1 MAEKDDMIELGSSG
15 LRRTSGFVIDDFVS
29 ALQGQKGAKVWR
41 EMSDNDPIVGAM
53 MFAIE
58 RLILQIGW
66 DVEPYTDSEEDEVT
80 PEAEAA
86 AEFVEECMSDMSES
100 WSVTLQ
106 QILSF
111 LIYGYAPCE
120 LVYKRR
126 NGMDQKDGSRRSKFN
141 DGKIG
146 WRKVA
151 LRAQETVWS
160 WQFDE
165 TGSIEGVNQMDPY
178 VHKGVVFIPIEKL
191 LLFRTVSARSNPE
204 GRSILRNAY
213 RPWKFKRTIE
223 EIEAVGIERDLA
235 GLPVAYVP
243 PTMLSST
250 ATPQE
255 VAARGAIQAMIR
267 GIKRNENEGILFP
280 LAYDAQGRETYK
292 LELLSSGGSR
302 QFNTDAIVTRY
313 DQRIAMVVLADF
325 ILLGHA
331 NVGSFAL
338 GASKIDL
345 FTTAIQQICDSIA
358 EVFNDHALPRL
369 FKLNGM
375 PTDKLPKIKPQTIAH
390 VDLTLLGDFI
400 SKMVQVGAITVDSG
414 LDEYLRDL
422 TNLPKKTEGEEG
434 VPEDQLMSDEM
445 NMAENA
451 EEYAAKNPATPAPE
465 AAAAPSNGEGVPMK
479 PEVKQEPTGAVRQPK
494 K

>member
-1 MAEKDDMIELGSSG
+1 MAKNDDMIEIGSSG
-15 LRRTSGFVIDDFVS
+15 LRRTAGFVIDDFVVN
-29 ALQGQKGAKVWR
+29 LQGQKGAKIWR
-41 EMSDNDPIVGAM
+41 EMADNDPVIGAM

-58 RLILQIGW
+58 RLILQIEW
-66 DVEPYTDSEEDEVT
+66 EVEPYTDDEESEVT
-80 PEAEAA
+80 EEHAA
-86 AEFVEECMSDMSES
+86 NAQFVKECMDDMSES
-100 WSVTLQ
+100 WSTTLQ

-120 LVYKRR
+120 IVYKRR
-126 NGMDQKDGSRRSKFN
+126 KGIDQKDGANRSKFN

-146 WRKVA
+146 WRKIA

-178 VHKGVVFIPIEKL
+178 VSRGVVFIPIEKM

-255 VAARGAIQAMIR
+255 VAARNAIQSLIR

-292 LELLSSGGSR
+292 LTLLSSGGSR
-302 QFNTDAIVTRY
+302 QFNTDQIVARY
-313 DQRIAMVVLADF
+313 DQRISMVVLADF
-325 ILLGHA
+325 ILLGHEA
-331 NVGSFAL
+331 VGSFAL

-345 FTTAIQQICDSIA
+345 FTTAIQQICQSMA
-358 EVFNDHALPRL
+358 EVFNDHGLPRL

-375 PTDKLPKIKPQTIAH
+375 PTDKLPKIRPQEIKH
-390 VDLTLLGDFI
+390 VDLALLGDFL
-400 SKMVQVGAITVDSG
+400 SKMVQAGAITVDSG
-414 LDEYLRDL
+414 LEEYLRDL
-422 TNLPKKTEGEEG
+422 TNLPKQEEGEEG
-434 VPEDQLMSDEM
+434 VPNGAVGADEM
-445 NMAENA
+445 ET
-451 EEYAAKNPATPAPE
+451 EEDTEDATPQTSKPE
-465 AAAAPSNGEGVPMK
+465 TESEGVPMK
-479 PEVKQEPTGAVRQPK
+479 QEAKGAVRKPSK
-494 K
+494 

>member
-15 LRRTSGFVIDDFVS
+15 LRRTSGFVIDDFVTN
-29 ALQGQKGAKVWR
+29 LQGQKGAKVWR
-41 EMSDNDPIVGAM
+41 EMSDNDPIIGAM

-58 RLILQIGW
+58 RLILEIGW
-66 DVEPYTDSEEDEVT
+66 DVEPYTDSVDTEVT
-80 PEAEAA
+80 PEAEANA
-86 AEFVEECMSDMSES
+86 QFVEECMADMSES
-100 WSVTLQ
+100 WSTTLQ

-111 LIYGYAPCE
+111 LIYGFAPCE
-120 LVYKRR
+120 IVYKRR
-126 NGMDQKDGSRRSKFN
+126 NGMDQKDGSRRSRHN

-165 TGSIEGVNQMDPY
+165 TGSIEGVNQLDPY

-255 VAARGAIQAMIR
+255 VAARNAIQAMIR

-302 QFNTDAIVTRY
+302 QFNTDAIVARY
-313 DQRIAMVVLADF
+313 DQRISMVVLADF
-325 ILLGHA
+325 ILLGHE

-338 GASKIDL
+338 GTSKIDL
-345 FTTAIQQICDSIA
+345 FTTAIQQICNSIA

-375 PTDKLPKIKPQTIAH
+375 DTSKLPQIKPQQIAH
-390 VDLTLLGDFI
+390 VDLPMLGDFI
-400 SKMVQVGAITVDSG
+400 SKMVQAGAITVDSG
-414 LDEYLRDL
+414 LDEYLREL
-422 TNLPKKTEGEEG
+422 TNLPKKVEGEEG
-434 VPEDQLMSDEM
+434 VPEDQLSADD
-445 NMAENA
+445 MAEDD
-451 EEYAAKNPATPAPE
+451 EEGAPE
-465 AAAAPSNGEGVPMK
+465 AAADTKEGEGVPMK
-479 PEVKQEPTGAVRQPK
+479 PEVKQEPKGAVRQPK

>member
-29 ALQGQKGAKVWR
+29 GLQGQKGAKIWR
-41 EMSDNDPIVGAM
+41 EMADNDPVVGAM

-66 DVEPYTDSEEDEVT
+66 DVEPYTDSEENEVT
-80 PEAEAA
+80 DEAEAN
-86 AEFVEECMSDMSES
+86 AEFVEQCMNDMSES
-100 WSVTLQ
+100 WSVMLQ

-120 LVYKRR
+120 IVYKRR
-126 NGMDQKDGSRRSKFN
+126 NGLDQKDGSKRSKYN

-146 WRKVA
+146 WRKIA

-160 WQFDE
+160 WQFDD

-178 VHKGVVFIPIEKL
+178 VQKGVVFIPIEKM
-191 LLFRTVSARSNPE
+191 LLFRTVSPRSNPE

-255 VAARGAIQAMIR
+255 VAARNAIQALIR

-280 LAYDAQGRETYK
+280 LAYDPQGRETYK
-292 LELLSSGGSR
+292 LTLLSSGGSR
-302 QFNTDAIVTRY
+302 QFNTDAIVSRY

-325 ILLGHA
+325 ILLGHE

-338 GASKIDL
+338 GTSKIDL
-345 FTTAIQQICDSIA
+345 FTTAIQQICNQIA

-375 PTDKLPKIKPQTIAH
+375 PTDKLPKIKPEPIAH

-400 SKMVQVGAITVDSG
+400 SKMVQAGAITVDSG
-414 LDEYLRDL
+414 LDEYLREL
-422 TNLPKKTEGEEG
+422 TNLPKKVEGEEG
-434 VPEDQLMSDEM
+434 VPEDQLTSDEM
-445 NMAENA
+445 NMAEEASDN
-451 EEYAAKNPATPAPE
+451 AAKAPAPE
-465 AAAAPSNGEGVPMK
+465 EAEGVPMTAQA
-479 PEVKQEPTGAVRQPK
+479 KQEPSGAVRQPK

>member
-1 MAEKDDMIELGSSG
+1 MAEKDDMIEIGSSG
-15 LRRTSGFVIDDFVS
+15 LRRTSGFVIDDFVQG
-29 ALQGQKGAKVWR
+29 LQGQKGAKIWR
-41 EMSDNDPIVGAM
+41 EMADNDPIVGAM

-58 RLILQIGW
+58 RLILQINW
-66 DVEPYTDSEEDEVT
+66 NVEPFTDAENEEVSEE
-80 PEAEAA
+80 ALAA
-86 AEFVEECMSDMSES
+86 AQFVEECMNDMSES

-120 LVYKRR
+120 IVYKRR
-126 NGMDQKDGSRRSKFN
+126 NGLNQKDGAKRSKYN

-255 VAARGAIQAMIR
+255 VAARNAIQALIR

-280 LAYDAQGRETYK
+280 LAYDSQGRETYK
-292 LELLSSGGSR
+292 LTLLSSGGSR
-302 QFNTDAIVTRY
+302 QFNTDAIVARY

-325 ILLGHA
+325 ILLGHE

-345 FTTAIQQICDSIA
+345 FTTAIQQICNSIA

-375 PTDKLPKIKPQTIAH
+375 QVDKLPKIKPEPIAH
-390 VDLTLLGDFI
+390 VDLALLGDFI
-400 SKMVQVGAITVDSG
+400 SKMVQAGAITVDSG

-422 TNLPKKTEGEEG
+422 TNLPKKVEDEEG
-434 VPEDQLMSDEM
+434 VPEEQLG
-445 NMAENA
+445 A
-451 EEYAAKNPATPAPE
+451 EEMEEPE
-465 AAAAPSNGEGVPMK
+465 EESEASEDASEPDKAEGVPMK
-479 PEVKQEPTGAVRQPK
+479 AEAKQEPSGAVRQPK

>member
-1 MAEKDDMIELGSSG
+1 MAEKDDMIEIGSSG
-15 LRRTSGFVIDDFVS
+15 LRRTSGFVIDDFVQG
-29 ALQGQKGAKVWR
+29 LQGQKGAKIWR
-41 EMSDNDPIVGAM
+41 EMADNDPIVGAM

-58 RLILQIGW
+58 RLILQINW
-66 DVEPYTDSEEDEVT
+66 NVEPFTDAENEEVT
-80 PEAEAA
+80 EEALAA
-86 AEFVEECMSDMSES
+86 AQFVEECMNDMSES

-120 LVYKRR
+120 IVYKRR
-126 NGMDQKDGSRRSKFN
+126 NGLNQKDGAKRSKYN

-255 VAARGAIQAMIR
+255 VAARNAIQALIR

-280 LAYDAQGRETYK
+280 LAYDSQGRETYK
-292 LELLSSGGSR
+292 LTLLSSGGSR
-302 QFNTDAIVTRY
+302 QFNTDAIVARY

-325 ILLGHA
+325 ILLGHE

-345 FTTAIQQICDSIA
+345 FTTALQQICNSIA

-375 PTDKLPKIKPQTIAH
+375 SVDKLPKIKPEPIAH
-390 VDLTLLGDFI
+390 VDLALLGDFI
-400 SKMVQVGAITVDSG
+400 SKMVQAGAITVDSG

-422 TNLPKKTEGEEG
+422 TNLPKKVEDEEG
-434 VPEDQLMSDEM
+434 VPEEQLG
-445 NMAENA
+445 A
-451 EEYAAKNPATPAPE
+451 EEMEEPEEESEASEDAPE
-465 AAAAPSNGEGVPMK
+465 PDKAEGVPMTA
-479 PEVKQEPTGAVRQPK
+479 EAKQEPSGAVRQPK

>member
-1 MAEKDDMIELGSSG
+1 MAEKDDMIEIGSSG
-15 LRRTSGFVIDDFVS
+15 LRRTSGFVIDDFVQG
-29 ALQGQKGAKVWR
+29 LQGQKGAKIWR
-41 EMSDNDPIVGAM
+41 EMADNDPIVGAM

-58 RLILQIGW
+58 RLILQINW
-66 DVEPYTDSEEDEVT
+66 NVEPFTDAENEEVT
-80 PEAEAA
+80 EEALASA
-86 AEFVEECMSDMSES
+86 QFVEECMNDMSES
-100 WSVTLQ
+100 WSVMLQ

-111 LIYGYAPCE
+111 LVYGYAPCE
-120 LVYKRR
+120 IVYKRR
-126 NGMDQKDGSRRSKFN
+126 NGLNQKDGSKRSKYN

-160 WQFDE
+160 WQFDD

-178 VHKGVVFIPIEKL
+178 VSRGVVFIPIEKM

-255 VAARGAIQAMIR
+255 VAARNAIQALIR

-280 LAYDAQGRETYK
+280 LAYDSQGRETYK
-292 LELLSSGGSR
+292 LTLLSSGGSR
-302 QFNTDAIVTRY
+302 QFNTDAIVARY

-325 ILLGHA
+325 ILLGHE

-345 FTTAIQQICDSIA
+345 FTTAIQQICNSIA

-375 PTDKLPKIKPQTIAH
+375 PVDKLPLIKPEPIAH
-390 VDLTLLGDFI
+390 VDLALLGDFI
-400 SKMVQVGAITVDSG
+400 SKMVQAGAITVDSG

-422 TNLPKKTEGEEG
+422 TNLPKKVEGEEG
-434 VPEDQLMSDEM
+434 VPEEQLGAEEMEMPKEESDESGE
-445 NMAENA
+445 A
-451 EEYAAKNPATPAPE
+451 PAPDE
-465 AAAAPSNGEGVPMK
+465 AEGVPMK
-479 PEVKQEPTGAVRQPK
+479 AEAKQEPSGAVRQPK

>member
-15 LRRTSGFVIDDFVS
+15 LRRTSGFVIDDFVTG
-29 ALQGQKGAKVWR
+29 LQGQKGAKVWR
-41 EMSDNDPIVGAM
+41 EMSDNDPIIGAM

-58 RLILQIGW
+58 RLILEIGW
-66 DVEPYTDSEEDEVT
+66 DVEPYTDSVDTEVT
-80 PEAEAA
+80 PEAEANA
-86 AEFVEECMSDMSES
+86 QFVEECMADMSES
-100 WSVTLQ
+100 WSTTLQ

-111 LIYGYAPCE
+111 LIYGFAPCE
-120 LVYKRR
+120 IVYKRR
-126 NGMDQKDGSRRSKFN
+126 NGMDQKDGSRRSRHN

-255 VAARGAIQAMIR
+255 VQARNAIQTMIR

-302 QFNTDAIVTRY
+302 QFNTDAIVARY
-313 DQRIAMVVLADF
+313 DQRISMVVLADF
-325 ILLGHA
+325 ILLGHE

-338 GASKIDL
+338 GTSKIDL
-345 FTTAIQQICDSIA
+345 FTTAIQQICNSIA

-375 PTDKLPKIKPQTIAH
+375 DTSKLPKIKPQQIAH
-390 VDLTLLGDFI
+390 VDLPMLGDFI
-400 SKMVQVGAITVDSG
+400 SKMVQAGAITVDSG
-414 LDEYLRDL
+414 LDEYLREL
-422 TNLPKKTEGEEG
+422 TNLPKKVEGEEG
-434 VPEDQLMSDEM
+434 VPEDQLSADD
-445 NMAENA
+445 MAEDD
-451 EEYAAKNPATPAPE
+451 EEGAPE
-465 AAAAPSNGEGVPMK
+465 AAADTEEGEGVPMK

>member
-15 LRRTSGFVIDDFVS
+15 LRRTSGFVIDDFVTG
-29 ALQGQKGAKVWR
+29 LQGQKGAKVWR
-41 EMSDNDPIVGAM
+41 EMSDNDPIIGAM

-58 RLILQIGW
+58 RLILEIGW
-66 DVEPYTDSEEDEVT
+66 DVEPFTDATDTEVT
-80 PEAEAA
+80 PEAEANA
-86 AEFVEECMSDMSES
+86 QFVEECMADMSES
-100 WSVTLQ
+100 WSTTLQ

-111 LIYGYAPCE
+111 LVYGFAPCE
-120 LVYKRR
+120 IVYKRR
-126 NGMDQKDGSRRSKFN
+126 NGMDQKDGSRRSKYN

-255 VAARGAIQAMIR
+255 VSARNAIQTMIR

-302 QFNTDAIVTRY
+302 QFNTDAIVARY
-313 DQRIAMVVLADF
+313 DQRISMVVLADF
-325 ILLGHA
+325 ILLGHE

-338 GASKIDL
+338 GTSKIDL
-345 FTTAIQQICDSIA
+345 FTTAIQQICNSIA

-375 PTDKLPKIKPQTIAH
+375 DTSKLPQIKPQQIAH
-390 VDLTLLGDFI
+390 VDLPMLGDFI
-400 SKMVQVGAITVDSG
+400 SKMVQAGAITVDSG
-414 LDEYLRDL
+414 LDEYLREL
-422 TNLPKKTEGEEG
+422 TNLPKKVEGEEG
-434 VPEDQLMSDEM
+434 VPEDQLS
-445 NMAENA
+445 A
-451 EEYAAKNPATPAPE
+451 EEMDTDETDEEAAPE
-465 AAAAPSNGEGVPMK
+465 GAADTEEGESVPMK
-479 PEVKQEPTGAVRQPK
+479 PEANQEPTGAVRQPK

>member
-15 LRRTSGFVIDDFVS
+15 LRRTSGFVVDDFVTG
-29 ALQGQKGAKVWR
+29 LQGQKGAKVWR

-66 DVEPYTDSEEDEVT
+66 DVEPYSDSEDEGVT

-111 LIYGYAPCE
+111 LVYGYAPCE
-120 LVYKRR
+120 IVYKRR

-255 VAARGAIQAMIR
+255 VAARNAIQAMIR

-325 ILLGHA
+325 ILLGHS

-338 GASKIDL
+338 GSSKIDL
-345 FTTAIQQICDSIA
+345 FTTAIQQICNSIA

-369 FKLNGM
+369 FKMNGM
-375 PTDKLPKIKPQTIAH
+375 PTDKLPRIKPEAIAH
-390 VDLTLLGDFI
+390 VDLALLGDFI

-422 TNLPKKTEGEEG
+422 TNLPKKVEGEEG
-434 VPEDQLMSDEM
+434 VPEDQLKSDEM
-445 NMAENA
+445 NMAEEAEENA
-451 EEYAAKNPATPAPE
+451 EEVDTE
-465 AAAAPSNGEGVPMK
+465 ETDGVPMK
-479 PEVKQEPTGAVRQPK
+479 SEAKQEPSGAVRQPK

>member
-15 LRRTSGFVIDDFVS
+15 LRRTSGFVIDDFVTN
-29 ALQGQKGAKVWR
+29 LQGQKGAKVWR
-41 EMSDNDPIVGAM
+41 EMSDNDPIIGAM

-58 RLILQIGW
+58 RLILEIGW
-66 DVEPYTDSEEDEVT
+66 DVEPYTDSVDTEVT
-80 PEAEAA
+80 PEAEANA
-86 AEFVEECMSDMSES
+86 QFVEECMADMSES
-100 WSVTLQ
+100 WSTTLQ

-111 LIYGYAPCE
+111 LIYGFAPCE
-120 LVYKRR
+120 IVYKRR
-126 NGMDQKDGSRRSKFN
+126 NGMDQKDGSRRSKHN

-165 TGSIEGVNQMDPY
+165 TGSIEGVNQLDPY

-191 LLFRTVSARSNPE
+191 LLFRTVSARNNPE

-255 VAARGAIQAMIR
+255 VAARNAIQAMIR

-302 QFNTDAIVTRY
+302 QFNTDAIVARY
-313 DQRIAMVVLADF
+313 DQRISMVVLADF
-325 ILLGHA
+325 ILLGHE

-338 GASKIDL
+338 GTSKIDL
-345 FTTAIQQICDSIA
+345 FTTAIQQICNSIA

-375 PTDKLPKIKPQTIAH
+375 DTSKLPKIKPQQIAH
-390 VDLTLLGDFI
+390 VDLPMLGDFI
-400 SKMVQVGAITVDSG
+400 SKMVQAGAITVDSG
-414 LDEYLRDL
+414 LDEYLREL
-422 TNLPKKTEGEEG
+422 TNLPKKVEGEEG
-434 VPEDQLMSDEM
+434 VPEDQLSADD
-445 NMAENA
+445 MAEDDDEA
-451 EEYAAKNPATPAPE
+451 TSEGAADTEE
-465 AAAAPSNGEGVPMK
+465 GEGVPMK